1 MDVEPVEID
10 FNPMQVNSIL
20 LSAEEPTGQRVYSG
34 SSENLELMLS
44 NNSDL
49 LACISPEKVRN
60 FEN

>member
-20 LSAEEPTGQRVYSG
+20 FSAEEPTGQRVDSG

-44 NNSDL
+44 NSSDI
-49 LACISPEKVRN
+49 LACISPEKVRD

>member
-1 MDVEPVEID
+1 MEPVEID

-20 LSAEEPTGQRVYSG
+20 ISAKEPTGQRVDSG

-44 NNSDL
+44 NSSDI
-49 LACISPEKVRN
+49 LACISPEKVRD